1 MYVNIFYAYYMF
13 ELIEEKD
20 NTIIVKM
27 DTNTYKEIK
36 QEFEPEISDYELV
49 FDTPVSTK
57 ELLNHL

>member
-1 MYVNIFYAYYMF
+1 MF